1 MHEQMKSRLLAETT
15 LDGVTNRILLD
26 VIALQGAEF
35 GDLQLVVDREW
46 LVLVAQHGFPP
57 NFLVD
62 LRRLSRNSGT
72 SCGRALALGRAV
84 VIKDVS
90 KDAEYAPYANI
101 AEQCGFRSVQSTP
114 LIASN
119 GTCVGIVSTH
129 FANVHEPTAIEMSTL
144 ATYGRLAGDRI
155 AEVLGKKTVGPQAD
169 ALFERMLAGAEAP

>member
-1 MHEQMKSRLLAETT
+1 MHAQMKSRLLAETT
-15 LDGVTNRILLD
+15 LDGVTNRILSD

-129 FANVHEPTAIEMSTL
+129 FANVHEPTAIE
-144 ATYGRLAGDRI
+144 TYGRLAGDRI